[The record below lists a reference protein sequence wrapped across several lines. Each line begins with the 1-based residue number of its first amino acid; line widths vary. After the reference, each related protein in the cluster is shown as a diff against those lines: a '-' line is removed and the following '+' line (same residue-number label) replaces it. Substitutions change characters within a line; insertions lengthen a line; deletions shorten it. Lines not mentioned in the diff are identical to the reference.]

1 MNKNKI
7 YDCITFYDENLL
19 ANARFEIL
27 DDVVDY
33 FVICESKYDHN
44 GDEKKINFHLK
55 NEKFKNKVRHIIIEE
70 NFPNLQEGWS
80 IETYQREK
88 IIDALYDANNND
100 LIMYSDSDE
109 IPNPNVIKNLTLK
122 KKYGI
127 FLQNFFVYKLNVFN
141 KYETPWQGT
150 RICKKENLKSITFLR
165 KKIRIENLKKAFW
178 KLQYERNIETLDNG
192 GWHFNNLY
200 DASVIS
206 KKLKNIQN
214 VDKNLKIVHTSVDVI
229 KEKILKLEDLFQ
241 RDHKYKK
248 IDIDNQFPDYIRN
261 NLSIF
266 KDFILE

>member
-1 MNKNKI
+1 M
-7 YDCITFYDENLL
+7 
-19 ANARFEIL
+19 
-27 DDVVDY
+27 
-33 FVICESKYDHN
+33 
-44 GDEKKINFHLK
+44 
-55 NEKFKNKVRHIIIEE
+55 
-70 NFPNLQEGWS
+70 
-80 IETYQREK
+80 
-88 IIDALYDANNND
+88 
-100 LIMYSDSDE
+100 
-109 IPNPNVIKNLTLK
+109 
-122 KKYGI
+122 
-127 FLQNFFVYKLNVFN
+127 
-141 KYETPWQGT
+141 
-150 RICKKENLKSITFLR
+150 
-165 KKIRIENLKKAFW
+165 NLKKAFW